1 MKWQA
6 CSLGRLALGSVL
18 VAGLALPVRMASAG
32 ELPAAPPTKQQPV
45 KDEVFGIEFVDNYR
59 WLEGDNS
66 DPKNMGKETPEV
78 AAWTDAQ
85 NAYTRSVLDNLPGR
99 KAVED
104 KIRPLMEVGSI
115 SSPTMRGNR
124 YFFSKREAS
133 QNQPLVYYRDGYK
146 GETKLILD
154 PATIDPSGLVTI
166 TWYVPSL
173 DGKRL
178 AYGTY
183 SKGDEN
189 ATLNIIDVDTGKKSA
204 FRIPSKVSSVSWLP
218 DGSGLVYRNL
228 ADQNNPY
235 SGQVMFI
242 GMDQDLSKAQT
253 ILRQFTKEEN
263 AKLATTYGPSGGLDR
278 DGKWL
283 QLGYSTDTRNN
294 DLWVADFEQFKKTGQ
309 VNKVA
314 ILTGEKAMASGDI
327 VGDTMFLQT
336 TLDAP
341 NGRVFAVDLRNPD
354 RKNWK
359 EIIPERKDAN
369 LTGVSV
375 SKNRI
380 AANYLKNA
388 SSSIE
393 IFDFAGKPMGSLKL
407 PGIGSAGL
415 STEEDRDEAY
425 LSFSSYNYPTSIF
438 KVDLTKPDAQ
448 PELWERPNVPVD
460 PSTVEVKQEWFSS
473 SGGARIPM
481 FIVHKKGLKLDGNN
495 PTILYG
501 YGGFMQSMT
510 PGFSATNFQWL
521 DAGGVYAVANLRG
534 GGEFGT
540 AWHEAGKLDQKQNTW
555 DDFQAAAEH
564 LINSNYTNPKK
575 LAVMG
580 GSQGGLL
587 VGSFVTQRPDLC
599 KAALCLV
606 PLNDM
611 IRYQNFLMARYWV
624 PEYGSA
630 ENKDQ
635 FEFIRKYS
643 PYQNVKKGTAYPAV
657 LVTAGEHDARVHP
670 LHARKFVAALR
681 DATSSGLPILYWG
694 DKEAGHG
701 QGKPLNLRMR
711 DLVDQRMFLMWQLGM
726 LDAQGQASK

>member
-1 MKWQA
+1 MKSQ
-6 CSLGRLALGSVL
+6 SRLLGRLALGSVV
-18 VAGLALPVRMASAG
+18 VAGLALPLSAFAGG
-32 ELPAAPPTKQQPV
+32 EIPAPPPTKQEPV
-45 KDEVFGIEFVDNYR
+45 KDEIFGIEYVDNYR

-66 DPKNMGKETPEV
+66 DPKNMGRETPQV

-99 KAVED
+99 KAVEE

-115 SSPTMRGNR
+115 SSPRMRGNR

-166 TWYVPSL
+166 TWYVPSH
-173 DGKRL
+173 DGKKL

-183 SKGDEN
+183 RAGDEN
-189 ATLNIIDVDTGKKSA
+189 ATLHVIDVDSGKKSD
-204 FRIPSKVSSVSWLP
+204 FNIPSKVSSVSWLP
-218 DGSGLVYRNL
+218 DSSGFVYRNL

-253 ILRQFTKEEN
+253 ILKQFTPEEN
-263 AKLATTYGPSGGLDR
+263 AKLATTYGPGGDLDR
-278 DGKWL
+278 EGKWL
-283 QLGYSTDTRNN
+283 VLSYATDTRNN
-294 DLWVADFEQFKKTGQ
+294 DLWVADFENFKKTG
-309 VNKVA
+309 KVDR
-314 ILTGEKAMASGDI
+314 IDIMVGEKASAGADI
-327 VGDTMFLQT
+327 VGNTMFLQA

-341 NGRVFAVDLRNPD
+341 NGRVFAIDLNNPA
-354 RKNWK
+354 RANWK
-359 EIIPERKDAN
+359 EIIPERKDAS

-375 SKNRI
+375 SKSRL
-380 AANYLKNA
+380 AATYLKNA
-388 SSSIE
+388 SSAIE
-393 IFDFAGKPMGSLKL
+393 VFDHAGKPMGSLKL
-407 PGIGSAGL
+407 PGIGSAGIA
-415 STEEDRDEAY
+415 TEEDRDEAF
-425 LSFSSYNYPTSIF
+425 LTFTSYNYPTSIF
-438 KVDLTKPDAQ
+438 RVDLTKPDAQ
-448 PELWERPNVPVD
+448 PELWERPEVPVD

-510 PGFSATNFQWL
+510 PAFSATNFQWF

-555 DDFQAAAEH
+555 DDFQAAAEY
-564 LINSNYTNPKK
+564 LINSGYTNPKK

-611 IRYQNFLMARYWV
+611 LRYQNFLMARYWV

-630 ENKDQ
+630 ENKEQ

-694 DKEAGHG
+694 DKDAGHG

-726 LDAQGQASK
+726 LAGAN